1 MKHDGPLGVA
11 GNQGTVHSGSS
22 LPNGRW
28 YIRLTASWSNG
39 RAWARS
45 RIASNITGA
54 IVMVLRQGWARSF
67 PIAMCAVSGL
77 PTAGWHQS
85 DGGSESSRPPPE
97 PERR

>member
-22 LPNGRW
+22 LPNALVHTPYW
-28 YIRLTASWSNG
+28 PAWSNG

-67 PIAMCAVSGL
+67 PIAMC
-77 PTAGWHQS
+77 
-85 DGGSESSRPPPE
+85 DGQRIADCRMAPVGRWVGEFASSPRA
-97 PERR
+97 RA